1 MSADARAAA
10 AIIAERAPGFTPR
23 VGLIL
28 GSGIGGLADAIE
40 SPLAIAYG
48 DLPGFP
54 RPTIEGH
61 AGRLVLGEWGGV
73 PVACLQGR
81 AHLYEGVAPQAVQ
94 TPTRTLCAAGCEAL
108 IVTCAAGSLRH
119 EAGPGSLM
127 MLTDHINMLPANPLA
142 GANDESF
149 GPRFPAMSG
158 AYDAEFQARLRA
170 AAAALGIALHE
181 GVYIACLGPS
191 FETPAE
197 IRAFRALGADAVGMS
212 TVPEVIVARHAGLRV
227 AGLAVLT
234 NLAAGMTDDEITHE
248 QTLEA
253 AGAAAADLS
262 ALLLAFLREIGDT
275 GRDDG

>member
-10 AIIAERAPGFTPR
+10 AVIAERAPGFAPR

-28 GSGIGGLADAIE
+28 GSGIGGLAEAIG
-40 SPLAIAYG
+40 SPIAVEYA

-54 RPTIEGH
+54 RPGVEGH

-81 AHLYEGVAPQAVQ
+81 AHLYEGLAPQVVQ
-94 TPTRTLCAAGCEAL
+94 TPTRTLRAAGCEAL

-119 EAGPGSLM
+119 EAGAGSLM
-127 MLTDHINMLPANPLA
+127 MLTDHINLLPANPLA
-142 GANDESF
+142 GPNDESF

-158 AYDAEFQARLRA
+158 AYDATFQARLRNA
-170 AAAALGIALHE
+170 AQTLGIALHE
-181 GVYIACLGPS
+181 GVYLACLGPS

-234 NLAAGMTDDEITHE
+234 NLAAGMSDTAITHN

-253 AGAAAADLS
+253 AATAAADLS
-262 ALLLAFLREIGDT
+262 ALILAFLRAIGDT
-275 GRDDG
+275 ERDDG